1 VIESAPLRFC
11 ALRLCARD
19 LDREALARFARLP
32 FELLRLEFEL
42 DRFALLLG
50 LEPVAFRRVSVRLF
64 ELFVLVDCAI
74 SLLGSWC
81 SQLRFAPLVFFL
93 DLLFVELPDAFFLLV
108 RLVAPEDVDLR
119 RSASP
124 WISDTGISS

>member
-1 VIESAPLRFC
+1 MRGIFALDAASATARPDVFALSIALSVIESAPLRFC

-74 SLLGSWC
+74 SLLGFLVQSAA
-81 SQLRFAPLVFFL
+81 LRAAC
-93 DLLFVELPDAFFLLV
+93 LLP
-108 RLVAPEDVDLR
+108 
-119 RSASP
+119 
-124 WISDTGISS
+124 